1 MNLDKKNSELLCLDR
16 VIKAKKSLH
25 IESQQII
32 DKISG
37 NEFDR
42 IDTERPDLVRYCPP
56 TSKNEKGT
64 NRNRTFSC

>member
-42 IDTERPDLVRYCPP
+42 IDTERSDFVRW
-56 TSKNEKGT
+56 
-64 NRNRTFSC
+64 NRTFSC